1 MKKTKISKDSQR
13 LYLGV
18 DVGGTKVQ
26 ACLVEE
32 CGTVLERKR
41 AATPRDGGPEAV
53 LATLDQV
60 IAALLQS
67 VDSRKNGRRRLAAM
81 GVAVPGVVEPDSG
94 RVIVT
99 PNMNLTGVMLGD
111 HLEQQFGLPVAIGND
126 CNLGALGEKWLGSAR
141 KARSVVAILVGTGI
155 GGGFVRKGKLWRGA
169 REAACEIGH
178 MVMQIGGPNCGCGNQ
193 GCLEALASRSAIER
207 QIREAVAAGR
217 ETVLTNLCQGDLSV
231 IRSSLLRT
239 ALESGDALTVE
250 VLRKAAEVLGYACL
264 TVRHLID
271 PEVIVLGG
279 GVMEACGDFIF
290 PIVEQIV
297 SSDRLPGA
305 REGGR
310 VLLSAL
316 GDDAVVLG
324 AVAIARRIV
333 GRNPFKK
340 YLAVL
345 PQYPKLQYKKP
356 GGLVAN
362 GKNYQGDVHVLVDGK
377 IKSRDKQLAKR
388 LHGSSHVIG
397 TKELEELCRGGPEL
411 LVVGAGAEGKI
422 ELTDEAR
429 QFLERRAIDLVVL
442 PTPGAVETFNRAP
455 KRKAALIHVTC

>member
-1 MKKTKISKDSQR
+1 MKKSLSKDSQR

-18 DVGGTKVQ
+18 DIGGTKVQ

-32 CGTVLERKR
+32 CGTVLERKK
-41 AATPRDGGPEAV
+41 ASTPRTGGADEV

-60 IAALLQS
+60 IADVLE
-67 VDSRKNGRRRLAAM
+67 VIKNKKNARRRLAAM

-99 PNMNLTGVMLGD
+99 PNMNLTGIALGD
-111 HLEQQFGLPVAIGND
+111 HLEQQFALPVAIGND

-169 REAACEIGH
+169 REAACELGH
-178 MVMQIGGPNCGCGNQ
+178 MVMQIGGPACGCGNN

-207 QIREAVAAGR
+207 QIREAAAAGR
-217 ETVLTNLCQGDLSV
+217 QTILTDLCQGDLSV
-231 IRSSLLRT
+231 IRSSLLRS
-239 ALESGDALTVE
+239 AVEAGDALATE
-250 VLRKAAEVLGYACL
+250 VLHKAAEVLGYACL

-297 SSDRLPGA
+297 ASDRLPGA

-324 AVAIARRIV
+324 AVAMARRIV
-333 GRNPFKK
+333 GRNPFKRH
-340 YLAVL
+340 LAVL
-345 PQYPKLQYKKP
+345 PQYPKLQYKKFGQIAA
-356 GGLVAN
+356 GG
-362 GKNYQGDVHVLVDGK
+362 KRYQCDIHVLVDGK
-377 IKSRDKQLAKR
+377 VKSRDKQLAKS
-388 LHGSSHVIG
+388 LHGSSHVVG
-397 TKELEELCRGGPEL
+397 PRELEELCRGGPEVL
-411 LVVGAGAEGKI
+411 FVGAGAEGKLELTEEARKFLDRRAI
-422 ELTDEAR
+422 ELT
-429 QFLERRAIDLVVL
+429 VL
-442 PTPGAVETFNRAP
+442 PTAEAVEAFNRSP
-455 KRKAALIHVTC
+455 TRKTALIHVTC

>member
-1 MKKTKISKDSQR
+1 MKKNLPKDAQR
-13 LYLGV
+13 LYIGV
-18 DVGGTKVQ
+18 DIGGTKVQ

-32 CGTVLERKR
+32 CGTVLERKK
-41 AATPRDGGPEAV
+41 ASTPRTDSADEV

-60 IAALLQS
+60 IADVL
-67 VDSRKNGRRRLAAM
+67 DSIKNKKNARRRLAAM

-99 PNMNLTGVMLGD
+99 PNMSLTGVALGE
-111 HLEQQFGLPVAIGND
+111 HLEKQFHLPVIIGND
-126 CNLGALGEKWLGSAR
+126 CNLGALGEKWLGAAR
-141 KARSVVAILVGTGI
+141 KAGSVVAILIGTGI

-169 REAACEIGH
+169 REAACELGH
-178 MVMQIGGPNCGCGNQ
+178 MVMQIGGPPCGCGNN

-207 QIREAVAAGR
+207 QIREAAAAGR
-217 ETVLTNLCQGDLSV
+217 QTVLTDLCQGDLSV
-231 IRSSLLRT
+231 IRSSLLRS
-239 ALESGDALTVE
+239 AVEAGDALTTE

-297 SSDRLPGA
+297 ASDRLPGA

-324 AVAIARRIV
+324 AVAMARCIV

-340 YLAVL
+340 KLAVL
-345 PQYPKLQYKKP
+345 PQYPKLQYKEFGQISA
-356 GGLVAN
+356 GG
-362 GKNYQGDVHVLVDGK
+362 KRYQCDIHVLVDGK
-377 IKSRDKQLAKR
+377 VKNRDKQLAKS
-388 LHGSSHVIG
+388 LHGSSHIVG
-397 TKELEELCRGGPEL
+397 PKELEDLCRGGPEVL
-411 LVVGAGAEGKI
+411 FVGAGAEGKLELTEEARKFLDRRSI
-422 ELTDEAR
+422 ELT
-429 QFLERRAIDLVVL
+429 VL
-442 PTPGAVETFNRAP
+442 PTAEAVEAFNRSP
-455 KRKAALIHVTC
+455 RRKTALIHVTC